1 MSVPLPLLA
10 ELDEPSDAELI
21 DSVRSGHN
29 DAYGLLYR
37 RHAGSAVALAR
48 QLTGSAAEADDLVAE
63 AFAKVLITLRAGG
76 GPDTAFRAY
85 LLTTLRNTLYDRA
98 RRDRRVELS
107 DDMTRH
113 DRGVQWEDTAVAR
126 LESSLAARAFNRLPE
141 RWQTVL
147 WHTEVEQESPAQ
159 VAPLLGLTP
168 NGVAALA
175 YRAREGL
182 RQAYLQEHLTDDVD
196 IPHQATVNRLG
207 AWARG
212 GLSPRQRARV
222 DGHLASC
229 TQCRILAA
237 ELKDV
242 NGRLRGFVAPV
253 VLGSAAAAYLATHAG
268 GGAGTAADAV
278 AAAGSA
284 TAGGAAAGTTA
295 VGSTAPATA
304 GTAAAAGTVSGSTAA
319 GTTAAGTTAA
329 GTTAA
334 GTAAAGTTAAAAGTA
349 AAGAAAAGAAAA
361 GLAGA
366 GSVIGTVTAWVA
378 GTSAGQAVAAT
389 VAAVVIGAATV
400 VATPEGT
407 SPAGSPVAA
416 ATRNPG
422 SAGLPGSDEQC

>member
-63 AFAKVLITLRAGG
+63 AFAKVLVTLRAGG

-182 RQAYLQEHLTDDVD
+182 RQAYLREHVSDGAGARCQWAVE
-196 IPHQATVNRLG
+196 RLG
-207 AWARG
+207 VWARDA
-212 GLSPRQRARV
+212 LSARERAKV
-222 DGHLASC
+222 DDHLARC
-229 TQCRILAA
+229 DRCRPLGA
-237 ELKDV
+237 ELRDV
-242 NGRLRGFVAPV
+242 NGGLRGIIAPL
-253 VLGSAAAAYLATHAG
+253 VLG
-268 GGAGTAADAV
+268 
-278 AAAGSA
+278 
-284 TAGGAAAGTTA
+284 
-295 VGSTAPATA
+295 PA
-304 GTAAAAGTVSGSTAA
+304 
-319 GTTAAGTTAA
+319 
-329 GTTAA
+329 
-334 GTAAAGTTAAAAGTA
+334 
-349 AAGAAAAGAAAA
+349 
-361 GLAGA
+361 
-366 GSVIGTVTAWVA
+366 
-378 GTSAGQAVAAT
+378 
-389 VAAVVIGAATV
+389 
-400 VATPEGT
+400 
-407 SPAGSPVAA
+407 
-416 ATRNPG
+416 
-422 SAGLPGSDEQC
+422 